1 MTLFGENQMNTI
13 NLTEQKGKLQSIM
26 TEKKK
31 GQIKMKKA
39 FTIIE
44 LMIVMAVM
52 AILVGMALPRFKGM
66 QQEGNT
72 AKAQGE
78 LRTLQTAMESYS
90 MHNGNVYPAN
100 SNTPF
105 VSYLDADSV
114 GTGPQLITSAMMDP
128 FSPTNEYYYRRGNG
142 TGTGYY
148 AFCSRG
154 PDGAI
159 DVTSAEIANGELTAA
174 EIDDDIV
181 ISNATMP

>member
-1 MTLFGENQMNTI
+1 MNTI
-13 NLTEQKGKLQSIM
+13 YLTEQKGELQSIM
-26 TEKKK
+26 TDKKK

-78 LRTLQTAMESYS
+78 LRTLQTAMESYA
-90 MHNGNVYPAN
+90 MHNGNVYPA
-100 SNTPF
+100 SSTTPF
-105 VSYLDADSV
+105 DTYLDAAGV
-114 GTGPQLITSAMMDP
+114 GTGPQLISSVMMDP
-128 FSPTNEYYYRRGNG
+128 FSPTNEYYYVRGAAG
-142 TGTGYY
+142 TYY

-154 PDGAI
+154 PDGAA
-159 DVTSAEIANGELTAA
+159 DVTAGEVNNGDLTAA